1 VATLNVVRDLLDKQM
16 LDRNECEMGRVDGL
30 VFELPENGQPR
41 LVRIEAGGTV
51 LAARVGKWLVGPVRK
66 LEHLWGPKRLTP
78 VKIPWSRVEKLGRDV
93 HLDLEADDTTA
104 LAWENWLDKV
114 LIDRL
119 PGAKE

>member
-1 VATLNVVRDLLDKQM
+1 MSTLNVVRDVLDKQM
-16 LDRNECEMGRVDGL
+16 LDRNGCEMGRVDGL

-66 LEHLWGPKRLTP
+66 LEYVWGPRRIIP
-78 VKIPWSRVEKLGRDV
+78 VKIAWKRVEKLGRDV
-93 HLDLEADDTTA
+93 HLDLDAEETTA
-104 LAWENWLDKV
+104 LAWEKWLDKV
-114 LIDRL
+114 LIDRI

>member
-1 VATLNVVRDLLDKQM
+1 VTTLNVVRDLLDKQM
-16 LDRNECEMGRVDGL
+16 LDRNGCEMGRVDGL

-51 LAARVGKWLVGPVRK
+51 LAARVGKWLVRPLRK
-66 LEHLWGPKRLTP
+66 LEHVWGPHRIIP
-78 VKIPWSRVEKLGRDV
+78 VKISWKRVEKLGRDV
-93 HLDLEADDTTA
+93 HLGLDAEETTA
-104 LAWENWLDKV
+104 LAWEKWLDKM